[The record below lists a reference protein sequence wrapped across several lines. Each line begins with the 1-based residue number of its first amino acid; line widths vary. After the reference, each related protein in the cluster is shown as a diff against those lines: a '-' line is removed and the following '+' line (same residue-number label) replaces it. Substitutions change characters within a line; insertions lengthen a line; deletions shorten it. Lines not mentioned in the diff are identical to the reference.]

1 MALDANDAFSSL
13 YKKQTALL
21 TTFPKARSELL
32 DFHYKDQL
40 DQYLFAIDHFTGRKL
55 FIIAKSEPEAASLI
69 RRSLL
74 LSDLLLFNVES
85 FIAHPALGL
94 LPISDDVASPVLGAI
109 AMIDP
114 HGRSGFASAAAFM
127 YANVTQMTLAAKAG
141 ERAEILGSPWSATE
155 SDGWQRTMFTR
166 LSDEMQNAHG
176 SRCHVAGGLIHLQL
190 PKDETLLADAARLM
204 SKGRVVYAP
213 FALAGAGN
221 GPQGESLLKAS
232 MLGSALASS
241 EPSTQSLAQLER
253 VLLKFDMPYLE
264 DLPLSTLAKVIDD
277 EGESIRSFRRQF
289 DRLMEDIQDSK
300 DEADADKRVT
310 KFKREVLEDEIDKV
324 RHALSRVSRMNS
336 VTRAGA
342 YLGVTALTVAV
353 FNGLSVP
360 SLITGLSGTAA
371 AAVTAWY
378 RSYLEARDACR
389 SPAHVLWRLER
400 RANKGN

>member
-1 MALDANDAFSSL
+1 
-13 YKKQTALL
+13 
-21 TTFPKARSELL
+21 
-32 DFHYKDQL
+32 
-40 DQYLFAIDHFTGRKL
+40 
-55 FIIAKSEPEAASLI
+55 
-69 RRSLL
+69 
-74 LSDLLLFNVES
+74 
-85 FIAHPALGL
+85 
-94 LPISDDVASPVLGAI
+94 
-109 AMIDP
+109 
-114 HGRSGFASAAAFM
+114 
-127 YANVTQMTLAAKAG
+127 
-141 ERAEILGSPWSATE
+141 
-155 SDGWQRTMFTR
+155 
-166 LSDEMQNAHG
+166 
-176 SRCHVAGGLIHLQL
+176 
-190 PKDETLLADAARLM
+190 
-204 SKGRVVYAP
+204 
-213 FALAGAGN
+213 
-221 GPQGESLLKAS
+221 
-232 MLGSALASS
+232 
-241 EPSTQSLAQLER
+241 
-253 VLLKFDMPYLE
+253 MPYLE